1 MDFNASLSALGA
13 FSTAQEVTAHNV
25 ANVNTEEFKS
35 SRVSLE
41 ELPDQSGVRVQEIR
55 KDTSPGPQVQSMRPE
70 QTQAGQMEQVQTT
83 VQASNTD
90 VAREMVSMTVNE
102 NAFAANAAVVRTQD
116 EMLGHVVDEMV

>member
-1 MDFNASLSALGA
+1 MDFNASLSGLSA
-13 FSTAQEVTAHNV
+13 FSTAQQVTAHNV
-25 ANVNTEEFKS
+25 ANVNTEEFQS

-41 ELPDQSGVRVQEIR
+41 ELPDQGGVRVQEIS
-55 KDTSPGPQVQSMRPE
+55 KNTDPGPMVQSMRLE
-70 QTQAGQMEQVQTT
+70 QTQAGQTRQVQAT